1 MAKYYR
7 YDKVVDAVLS
17 PSRLYSFN
25 RVANS
30 RSGDTLS
37 VVAKQ
42 EDSCYTHNDYWD
54 GLTISLGRDFYK
66 TAWDQ
71 EDKISV
77 MDIREK
83 YKHIGQTY
91 VGVFYHEL
99 GHVLYTDMNF
109 IFDSVRFLNPM
120 FREFAQPVMNVL
132 EDITVEGSIKQL
144 YPYTEQYLNVLNS
157 MHSRDKIID
166 IVTDN
171 IKNDPT
177 NPGTL
182 IEFLLLL
189 CRGYDISKLPKYDIY
204 ENNKE
209 FIKWGAVKCINTVNA
224 RLRHRRQ
231 LAYAQQLCKILDMK
245 MPDTNAVEDGIS
257 DSSFAGPSS
266 GLSSAA
272 KEVLKTL
279 SKLSRLGDERM
290 PSQPKRDS
298 EANIVNK
305 ELQEQKASRN
315 SEATYLTEEERESY
329 SNTDLT
335 EQAIT
340 MIANDEPVTRY
351 AHRAD
356 RLDNHCCTSKYLK
369 EYNYYVSKHIKE
381 IGAVVSQIR
390 KMKAQNNSGWSK
402 YKMSGK
408 FDVSTTYKKGNYKF
422 FKQRKAP
429 TPESDLVVELLVD
442 NSGSMG
448 GRKSKLAGEAL
459 IIFCEALNRLHIPFA
474 VDAFTE
480 GRSCITIKL
489 KEFND
494 DYNRVKTNMT
504 LLTEQFNC
512 DKLCTFSGNIDEVNL
527 RYVRDILNKQPHK
540 DKMCI
545 VISDGATCGDWKTLR
560 QVAKNMEDS
569 GILMLGVGI
578 FDKNVEMIYDNHIVL
593 KETKDLE
600 QLAGFLNRYL
610 VRHVFK

>member
-1 MAKYYR
+1 MAKYYH
-7 YDKVVDAVLS
+7 YDKVIDAVLS

-25 RVANS
+25 RLANS

-42 EDSCYTHNDYWD
+42 EDTCYTHNDYWD
-54 GLTISLGRDFYK
+54 GLTISLGRNFYK

-77 MDIREK
+77 MDIRDK

-99 GHVLYTDMNF
+99 GHVLYTDMGF
-109 IFDSVRFLNPM
+109 IFDLMRYLNPF
-120 FREFAQPVMNVL
+120 FRDFAQPVMNIL
-132 EDITVEGSIKQL
+132 EDVTVEGSLKKL
-144 YPYTEQYLNVLNS
+144 YPYTSTYLDILNS
-157 MHSRDKIID
+157 MHSRDNVIQLVAD
-166 IVTDN
+166 GIVN
-171 IKNDPT
+171 EPT
-177 NPGTL
+177 NPNTL
-182 IEFLLLL
+182 LSFLLLL
-189 CRGYDISKLPKYDIY
+189 SRGFDISKLPRYDLY
-204 ENNKE
+204 ETNSE
-209 FIKWGAVKCINTVNA
+209 FIKWGAVKCINTVNS

-231 LAYAQQLCKILDMK
+231 LAYAQQLCKILELKQPDM
-245 MPDTNAVEDGIS
+245 NAVENGAS
-257 DSSFAGPSS
+257 DSSFSGPSQGS
-266 GLSSAA
+266 GGFNKSHPGFN
-272 KEVLKTL
+272 KL
-279 SKLSRLGDERM
+279 SKLGDERFN
-290 PSQPKRDS
+290 PQPKRDS
-298 EANIVNK
+298 EDNIVDK
-305 ELQEQKASRN
+305 ELKEHKASRN
-315 SEATYLTEEERESY
+315 DSATWSEEDRQTC

-335 EQAIT
+335 DEAIT

-351 AHRAD
+351 THRSD

-369 EYNYYVSKHIKE
+369 DYNFYVQKHLKE
-381 IGAVVSQIR
+381 IGAVVTQIR
-390 KMKAQNNSGWSK
+390 KMKAQNNSGWSR

-408 FDVSTTYKKGNYKF
+408 FDVSMTYKKGNYKF

-429 TPESDLVVELLVD
+429 TPESDLVVEILVD

-527 RYVRDILNKQPHK
+527 RYVRDILNKQPQK

-560 QVAKNMEDS
+560 QVAQNMEKS
-569 GILMLGVGI
+569 GILMLGIGI
-578 FDKNVEMIYDNHIVL
+578 YDKNVEQIYDNHIVL
-593 KETKDLE
+593 KESKDLE

-610 VRHVFK
+610 VHHIFK